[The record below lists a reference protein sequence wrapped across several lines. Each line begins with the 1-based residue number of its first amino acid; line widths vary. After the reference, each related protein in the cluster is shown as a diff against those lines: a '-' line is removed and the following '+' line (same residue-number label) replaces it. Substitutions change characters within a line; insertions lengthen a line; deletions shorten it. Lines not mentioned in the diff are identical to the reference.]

1 MASADRSVFVTGGA
15 VGIGAAAVAAFVR
28 DGRRV
33 GVLDTDI
40 SAGRALEERFGRDT
54 CRFFAGDVRRGA
66 DLGAAVVSTEAAFGP
81 LGIVFANA
89 GVHRF
94 NSILDVTDADL
105 DFVVDVNIKGTVK
118 TLAATVPRLVAAGG
132 GAVVINASDQALIGK
147 RNSLV
152 YGLTKGALGQMTKS
166 LALDL
171 APHGIRVNAVCP
183 GTTRTPLT
191 EAIFDRMAD
200 PAAAW
205 AAEAETYPA
214 GRVGTADDVAELV
227 VFLASDRA
235 GFITGSLHSVDG
247 GLTAG

>member
-1 MASADRSVFVTGGA
+1 VATSERSVFVTGGGA
-15 VGIGAAAVAAFVR
+15 GIGAATVAAFVR
-28 DGRRV
+28 DGHRV

-40 SAGRALEERFGRDT
+40 AAGRVLEERFGRDA

-66 DLGAAVVSTEAAFGP
+66 DLAAAVTATERAFGS
-81 LGIVFANA
+81 LGVVFANA
-89 GVHRF
+89 GLHRF
-94 NSILDVTDADL
+94 NTILDVTDTDL
-105 DFVVDVNIKGTVK
+105 DLLVDVNIKGTVK
-118 TLAATVPRLVAAGG
+118 TLAETVPRLVAAGG

-183 GTTRTPLT
+183 GTTRTRLT
-191 EAIFDRMAD
+191 EAIFDRLPD

-205 AAEAETYPA
+205 AAEAATYPA
-214 GRVGTADDVAELV
+214 GRVGTAEDVAELV